1 MERSAV
7 CDLHWTKQ
15 AFMIG
20 RDFFLPKW
28 ARSHA
33 LVPTPIVVNNNSLR
47 IFSSFVDSEFIG
59 RIAWID
65 LDYNGETFKVRE
77 VSQIPYLE
85 VGDES
90 SFSEFGT
97 GLGCFWPRENP
108 EYLAYIGFSRP
119 LGFKFKAFSGLK
131 KVEITGVE
139 GYKANIDVWLGGDKL
154 GKTIVGIHDLIEIN
168 GLIYGFVSFGDDFEI
183 IDQKPYPK
191 YQVGLIGGSRLE
203 ELELIS
209 KMILPIPKDVYRMGR
224 PRAEITKRGIE
235 VLVTAGTTDGRYFP
249 LAYYSNDLKEWT
261 AQSLESFRN
270 TCLPQFDDK
279 QQCYLS
285 RFSFQNKEFIVYNGN
300 DMGRFGFGIATATN
314 SSS

>member
-1 MERSAV
+1 MERPAV
-7 CDLHWTKQ
+7 CDLQWTKQ
-15 AFMIG
+15 AFLIG
-20 RDFFLPKW
+20 RDFLLPRW
-28 ARSHA
+28 ARSHT
-33 LVPTPIVVNNNSLR
+33 LVPTPIVINNNSLR

-65 LDYNGETFKVRE
+65 LDYNGETFKIRE

-108 EYLAYIGFSRP
+108 A
-119 LGFKFKAFSGLK
+119 GFKFKAFSGLK
-131 KVEITGVE
+131 RVRIKGVE
-139 GYKANIDVWLGGDKL
+139 GYKANIDTWLGGDNL
-154 GKTIVGIHDLIEIN
+154 GKTIVGIHDLIDIN

-183 IDQKPYPK
+183 IDQKPYPR
-191 YQVGLIGGSRLE
+191 YQVGLIGGSRIT

-209 KMILPIPKDVYRMGR
+209 KRILPIPKDVYRMGR

-235 VLVTAGTTDGRYFP
+235 VLVTAGTTDGRYYP
-249 LAYYSNDLKEWT
+249 MAYYSNDLKEWT
-261 AQSLESFRN
+261 ERSLESFWR
-270 TCLPQFDDK
+270 TSLAQFDDK

-285 RFSFQNKEFIVYNGN
+285 RFSLQNKEFIVYNGN
-300 DMGRFGFGIATATN
+300 DMGRFGFGIATSAD
-314 SSS
+314 SG